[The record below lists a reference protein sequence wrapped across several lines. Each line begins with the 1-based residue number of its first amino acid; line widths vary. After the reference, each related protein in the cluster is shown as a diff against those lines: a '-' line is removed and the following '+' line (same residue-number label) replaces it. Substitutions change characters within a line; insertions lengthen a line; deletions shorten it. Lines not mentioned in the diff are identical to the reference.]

1 MRLQITNANGI
12 CAHGSIHRTNHMAKY
27 VALTVLSLV
36 HAAAVITGAMMNV
49 VASSTV
55 ITIASAEPA
64 LPKNSMGESV
74 GV

>member
-1 MRLQITNANGI
+1 
-12 CAHGSIHRTNHMAKY
+12 MAKH

-64 LPKNSMGESV
+64 LPKISMGESV